1 MTQNTAHPLNW
12 QPIDAALAAL
22 ALARALGCG
31 DDTSLIHHIAARHPQ
46 AEDKL
51 ALMLSLINDMASG
64 ADGFETVLALIGA
77 TCEGDNKDKAEAV
90 YALCA
95 DYIAAHGT
103 ATPEEM
109 RLLEKLGEALTIDRL
124 RRAALDM
131 AAQTRGVK
139 LS

>member
-1 MTQNTAHPLNW
+1 MTQPTAHPLNW

-31 DDTSLIHHIAARHPQ
+31 DDASVQRHIKTRQPQ
-46 AEDKL
+46 ADDKANLML
-51 ALMLSLINDMASG
+51 ALISDMAS
-64 ADGFETVLALIGA
+64 ADDGLETVLTLICA
-77 TCEGDNKDKAEAV
+77 ACEGEIQDKAEAV

-109 RLLEKLGEALTIDRL
+109 RLLEKLGEALRLDRL

-131 AAQTRGVK
+131 AAQARGVK

>member
-1 MTQNTAHPLNW
+1 MTQHTAHPLNW
-12 QPIDAALAAL
+12 RPIDAALAAL
-22 ALARALGCG
+22 ALARALNCG
-31 DDTSLIHHIAARHPQ
+31 DDASLVQHIETRHPQ
-46 AEDKL
+46 SDDKL
-51 ALMLSLINDMASG
+51 ALMLTLIGDMAS
-64 ADGFETVLALIGA
+64 ADDGFETVLALIGA
-77 TCEGDNKDKAEAV
+77 ACEGETQDKAEAV

-109 RLLEKLGEALTIDRL
+109 RLLEKLGEALTLDRL

-131 AAQTRGVK
+131 AAQARAVK